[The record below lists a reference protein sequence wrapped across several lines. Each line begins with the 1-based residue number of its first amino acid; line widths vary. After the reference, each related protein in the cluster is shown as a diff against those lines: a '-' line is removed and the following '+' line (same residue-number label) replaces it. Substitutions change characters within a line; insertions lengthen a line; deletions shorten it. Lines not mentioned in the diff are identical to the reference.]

1 MPTVMEEEDATGVVE
16 VAEGLEV
23 VAECIMGTY
32 DDDPVKRQ
40 EAWDNLVRFAELHP
54 EDFAKFSSEET
65 WTALLEEARFT
76 STPEAVAVV
85 KLSLK
90 KLSFEP
96 QQVLR
101 KTLQQ
106 FLPLHLQFFY
116 ENLGQQREEYEKMKQ
131 GALVVCSLIMNQ
143 PDLLPENVA
152 DLQSTALRLF
162 EIIASLP
169 ESEMTIQ
176 YQEQVGFPHI
186 RSANYKDKFLTQV
199 AKLAEALFFM
209 MNKHN
214 VVFEVILNRLH
225 QELKTLNQ
233 HPPTSFTFLLVK
245 LPWDRAPSLIEENA
259 ETVMEALLRLL
270 CSFPA
275 IQLKKL
281 IDHLLNLL
289 SKQVLKIKLIA
300 AEVLSELLFAMLEP
314 ITRVLVQP
322 IFFNLLYGSQ
332 TSARAFNKLLPY
344 LYSGINRLAA
354 TAIDNGAGNLL
365 EELLEAAVFHY
376 FRFPGLAFPNELK
389 DILHPSMMISTKRW

>member
-16 VAEGLEV
+16 VAEGLEA

-65 WTALLEEARFT
+65 WTALLEEAWFT

-106 FLPLHLQFFY
+106 FLPLHLEFIY
-116 ENLGQQREEYEKMKQ
+116 ESLGQQREEYEKMKQ

-169 ESEMTIQ
+169 ETEMTLQ

-186 RSANYKDKFLTQV
+186 RGANYNDKFLIQV
-199 AKLAEALFFM
+199 AKLAEVLFLM

-214 VVFEVILNRLH
+214 VVFEVIFNRLH

-245 LPWDRAPSLIEENA
+245 LPWDRHKGFIIPKVS
-259 ETVMEALLRLL
+259 
-270 CSFPA
+270 
-275 IQLKKL
+275 KKF
-281 IDHLLNLL
+281 
-289 SKQVLKIKLIA
+289 SKK
-300 AEVLSELLFAMLEP
+300 
-314 ITRVLVQP
+314 
-322 IFFNLLYGSQ
+322 
-332 TSARAFNKLLPY
+332 
-344 LYSGINRLAA
+344 YS
-354 TAIDNGAGNLL
+354 
-365 EELLEAAVFHY
+365 
-376 FRFPGLAFPNELK
+376 K
-389 DILHPSMMISTKRW
+389 K

>member
-65 WTALLEEARFT
+65 WTALFEQARFT

-90 KLSFEP
+90 RLSFEP

-101 KTLQQ
+101 KTLQH

-131 GALVVCSLIMNQ
+131 GALVVSSLFMNQ

-152 DLQSTALRLF
+152 DLQSTALCLF

-169 ESEMTIQ
+169 ESEVTLQ

-186 RSANYKDKFLTQV
+186 RSANYNDKFLIQV
-199 AKLAEALFFM
+199 EKLAEVLFLM

-300 AEVLSELLFAMLEP
+300 AEVLSELLLAMLEP

-344 LYSGINRLAA
+344 LSSGINRLAA

-389 DILHPSMMISTKRW
+389 DILHPSMMISTTRW

>member
-23 VAECIMGTY
+23 VAECIKGTY

-65 WTALLEEARFT
+65 WTALLEQTRFT

-131 GALVVCSLIMNQ
+131 GALVVCSLIMNR

-162 EIIASLP
+162 EVIASLP
-169 ESEMTIQ
+169 ESEMTLQ

-186 RSANYKDKFLTQV
+186 RGANYKDKFQIQV
-199 AKLAEALFFM
+199 AKLAEVLFLM

-344 LYSGINRLAA
+344 LFSTINRLAA

-365 EELLEAAVFHY
+365 GELLEAAVFHY

-389 DILHPSMMISTKRW
+389 DFLHPSMMISTKRW

>member
-1 MPTVMEEEDATGVVE
+1 
-16 VAEGLEV
+16 
-23 VAECIMGTY
+23 
-32 DDDPVKRQ
+32 
-40 EAWDNLVRFAELHP
+40 
-54 EDFAKFSSEET
+54 
-65 WTALLEEARFT
+65 
-76 STPEAVAVV
+76 
-85 KLSLK
+85 
-90 KLSFEP
+90 
-96 QQVLR
+96 
-101 KTLQQ
+101 
-106 FLPLHLQFFY
+106 
-116 ENLGQQREEYEKMKQ
+116 
-131 GALVVCSLIMNQ
+131 
-143 PDLLPENVA
+143 
-152 DLQSTALRLF
+152 
-162 EIIASLP
+162 
-169 ESEMTIQ
+169 MT
-176 YQEQVGFPHI
+176 
-186 RSANYKDKFLTQV
+186 
-199 AKLAEALFFM
+199 KLAEALFLM

-225 QELKTLNQ
+225 QGLKTLNQ

-281 IDHLLNLL
+281 IDHLLNHL
-289 SKQVLKIKLIA
+289 SRKVLKIKLIA
-300 AEVLSELLFAMLEP
+300 AEVLSELLLAMLEP

-332 TSARAFNKLLPY
+332 TSARAFNQLLPY
-344 LYSGINRLAA
+344 LYSGINRLAAA

>member
-65 WTALLEEARFT
+65 WTALLEQARFT
-76 STPEAVAVV
+76 STPEAVAAV

-90 KLSFEP
+90 RLSFKP

-116 ENLGQQREEYEKMKQ
+116 ENLGQQREEYEQMKQ
-131 GALVVCSLIMNQ
+131 GALVVCSLFINQ

-169 ESEMTIQ
+169 ESGMTLH
-176 YQEQVGFPHI
+176 YQEQVGFPNI
-186 RSANYKDKFLTQV
+186 RSANYNDKFLIQV
-199 AKLAEALFFM
+199 GQLAEVLFLM

-233 HPPTSFTFLLVK
+233 YPPTSFTFLLVK

-300 AEVLSELLFAMLEP
+300 AEVLSELLLAMLEP

-322 IFFNLLYGSQ
+322 IFFNLLYGSK
-332 TSARAFNKLLPY
+332 TSARAFTKLLPY
-344 LYSGINRLAA
+344 LVSGINRLAA

-389 DILHPSMMISTKRW
+389 DIFHPSMMISTKRW